1 MQEKGEKPMFRD
13 LKKEVRFFTGAEEG
27 RFRYS
32 VVVARFHGKWVFCK
46 HRERDTL
53 EIPGG
58 RREEGE
64 TPEQAARRELFEE
77 TGAESFSLL
86 PICLYSVRETVGAES
101 SETFGML
108 FFAEI
113 DRFGPMPDFEMERVE
128 LCAGLPERLTYPEIQ
143 PELFRK
149 TEEFLSKRP

>member
-1 MQEKGEKPMFRD
+1 MSHDF
-13 LKKEVRFFTGAEEG
+13 KKEVRFFTGAEG
-27 RFRYS
+27 DRSRYS
-32 VVVARFHGKWVFCK
+32 VIAARFRGKWVFCK

-58 RREEGE
+58 HREEGE

-77 TGAESFSLL
+77 TGAESFSLS
-86 PICLYSVRETVGAES
+86 PICLYSVRETEGTES

-108 FFAEI
+108 YFAEI
-113 DRFGPMPDFEMERVE
+113 DRLGSMPDFEMERVE
-128 LCAGLPERLTYPEIQ
+128 LCDGLPERLTYPEIQ

-149 TEEFLSKRP
+149 AKDFLSKQH

>member
-1 MQEKGEKPMFRD
+1 MSRD
-13 LKKEVRFFTGAEEG
+13 LKKEVRFFTGAEED
-27 RFRYS
+27 RSQYS
-32 VVVARFHGKWVFCK
+32 VVAARFRGKWVFCK

-58 RREEGE
+58 HREAGE

-77 TGAESFSLL
+77 TGAESFSLS
-86 PICLYSVRETVGAES
+86 PICLYSVRETEGAES

-108 FFAEI
+108 YFAEI
-113 DRFGPMPDFEMERVE
+113 DRLGSMPDFEMERVE
-128 LCAGLPERLTYPEIQ
+128 LRDGLPERLTYPEIQ

-149 TEEFLSKRP
+149 TEDFLSKRH